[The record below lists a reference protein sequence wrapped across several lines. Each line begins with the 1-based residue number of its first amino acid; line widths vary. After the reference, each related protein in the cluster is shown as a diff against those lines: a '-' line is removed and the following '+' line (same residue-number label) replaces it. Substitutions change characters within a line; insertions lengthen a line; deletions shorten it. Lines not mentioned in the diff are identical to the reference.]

1 MRLSDPERSLRYT
14 GSRSTEDGLVVLA
27 GFAPLRIVPYEEQR
41 TPFLLLRTVR
51 GEAGRLDRPSAR
63 DDGAR
68 TQVVARDDADGFTL
82 VRVEPAGPS
91 LAARLRA

>member
-1 MRLSDPERSLRYT
+1 VAARLVRLSDPKRAERYT

-27 GFAPLRIVPYEEQR
+27 RFAPLHLVPYDGQR

-51 GEAGRLDRPSAR
+51 GEAVDWIDRALS

-68 TQVVARDDADGFTL
+68 TQVVARDEADGFTL
-82 VRVEPAGPS
+82 VRVEPAGRS
-91 LAARLRA
+91 